1 MSLAGLTIAITA
13 SRRAREL
20 AHLIAS
26 RGGTGYLAPT
36 VGIATRPDIG
46 EEAEAFIL
54 EVVEQG
60 ADYAVFMT
68 GPGVYSLMSAAR
80 SQGTEA
86 KLLAALGKVTIVA
99 RSSKPKKAL
108 AEHGVETDI
117 VPDDN
122 TAEGIAK
129 VLKGH
134 DLSGKRIAV
143 LWHGSY
149 SPRLKEELEPAG
161 ALVFESSTYA
171 YSLDLAESG
180 ARILGEMGFDYV
192 PPDRGKVLQLIED
205 LSRGRLDAI
214 TFTSPPSVRNLF
226 QIAEAHHVRESLQ
239 RSLNERIIVVAVG
252 PPTGKALAENGVHA
266 DVMPEVYKMGP
277 MVMALEDYVSRP
289 QSPKPTAT
297 SPGPTAE
304 ANPRA

>member
-1 MSLAGLTIAITA
+1 M
-13 SRRAREL
+13 
-20 AHLIAS
+20 
-26 RGGTGYLAPT
+26 
-36 VGIATRPDIG
+36 
-46 EEAEAFIL
+46 EE
-54 EVVEQG
+54 
-60 ADYAVFMT
+60 
-68 GPGVYSLMSAAR
+68 
-80 SQGTEA
+80 
-86 KLLAALGKVTIVA
+86 KLLTALRNVTIVA

-129 VLKGH
+129 VLKDH

-149 SPRLKEELEPAG
+149 SPRLKEELESGG

-180 ARILGEMGFDYV
+180 AQILEKMGFDYV
-192 PPDRGKVLQLIED
+192 RPDLGKVLQLIED

-214 TFTSPPSVRNLF
+214 TFTSPPSARNLF
-226 QIAEAHHVRESLQ
+226 QIAEAHRVRESLQ

-252 PPTGKALAENGVHA
+252 PATRNALAENGVHA
-266 DVMPEVYKMGP
+266 DVMPEMYKMGP
-277 MVMALEDYVSRP
+277 MVKALEDYVSRP
-289 QSPKPTAT
+289 RSPKQTVT
-297 SPGPTAE
+297 SPGPETRAE
-304 ANPRA
+304 QRVADLKARNSP